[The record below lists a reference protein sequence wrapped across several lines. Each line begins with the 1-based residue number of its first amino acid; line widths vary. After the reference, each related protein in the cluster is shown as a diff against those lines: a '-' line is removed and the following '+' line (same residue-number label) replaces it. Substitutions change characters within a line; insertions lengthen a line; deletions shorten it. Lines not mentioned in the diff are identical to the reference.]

1 MVALIIGVEVVAVG
15 AVVVVAQPVM
25 GIHAVK
31 I

>member
-1 MVALIIGVEVVAVG
+1 MVALIIGVEVEVA
-15 AVVVVAQPVM
+15 AVVVVQPVM